1 MKLLSTRCLSSPA
14 DLKAMH
20 ADYHKDPDFDGY
32 LYLYDSEVIEEE
44 VRFEELLLGK
54 EISEME
60 KELAEQNKIKAL
72 EFVKF
77 AEDKVKGEKKKGMI
91 GIFQEKKNGIT
102 SGIANLLKK
111 KKAGEEDTHE
121 NAQNIT
127 HDYPSSFKKLDTGRF
142 EESLRYGHETKG
154 FKGRAH
160 QGQSKEEAEYLG
172 RRKEKRLSL
181 DFTNDLRSVE
191 DKIRF
196 FRTVIFDGKF
206 AHLCGNVKKLLKS
219 HYEDLIEKRS
229 RKRDKYHFRTELV
242 KDFNKQVSK
251 SKGFGPWEVLW
262 KFKKELIEKESPYS
276 EFPSYRLRQII
287 VKGGDDLRQEI
298 IAMQVL
304 KKLQEVFKREG
315 TSLVLR
321 TYEIV
326 VISAS
331 SGVIGREGLC

>member
-1 MKLLSTRCLSSPA
+1 
-14 DLKAMH
+14 MH
-20 ADYHKDPDFDGY
+20 GDYHKDPDFDGY
-32 LYLYDSEVIEEE
+32 LYLYDSESIEEE
-44 VRFEELLLGK
+44 VGFEELLLKK

-72 EFVKF
+72 EFIKF

-91 GIFQEKKNGIT
+91 GLIQEKKNSLT
-102 SGIANLLKK
+102 SGLTNLMKK
-111 KKAGEEDTHE
+111 KKGGADDTQE

-127 HDYPSSFKKLDTGRF
+127 HDCPGSFKKMDTGRF
-142 EESLRYGHETKG
+142 EENLRYGPDRKG

-160 QGQSKEEAEYLG
+160 GNSKEEAGYLG
-172 RRKEKRLSL
+172 RRKEKRMSL
-181 DFTNDLRSVE
+181 DFSDDLNSVE

-206 AHLCGNVKKLLKS
+206 SHLSSDVKRLLKV

-229 RKRDKYHFRTELV
+229 RKRDKYHFKTELV

-251 SKGFGPWEVLW
+251 TKGFGPWEVLW
-262 KFKKELIEKESPYS
+262 KFKKEVIEKESPYS
-276 EFPSYRLRQII
+276 DFPSYRLRQII

-304 KKLQEVFKREG
+304 KKLQEVFKKEG

-326 VISAS
+326 VISSS
-331 SGVIGREGLC
+331 SGIIGIET